1 MMQEGMEIIPVK
13 EEEIPVLAKLAAE
26 IWREHYTPLLGP
38 AQVAYMVDKFQSE
51 AAIRRQLE
59 QEHYRYYFFRCEGEN
74 AGFTGI
80 QPTDGGQKLYL
91 SKLYVARRFRGRGA
105 ARQGLEFLM
114 DLCRREGYRAIWLTV
129 NKHNSGSVAAYERL
143 GMTRVRSQVAGIG
156 GGFVMDDYVYEIE
169 VPAENPAAN
178 PAENPAAGPA

>member
-1 MMQEGMEIIPVK
+1 MVQDGMEIVPVK
-13 EEEIPVLAKLAAE
+13 EEEIPVLAGLAAE

-38 AQVAYMVDKFQSE
+38 EQVAYMVDRFQSE
-51 AAIRRQLE
+51 AAIRRQLG
-59 QEHYRYYFFRCEGEN
+59 QEHYCYYFFRCEGEN
-74 AGFTGI
+74 AGFIGI

-105 ARQGLEFLM
+105 ARQGLGFLM

-129 NKHNSGSVAAYERL
+129 NKYNSGSVAAYERL
-143 GMTRVRSQVAGIG
+143 GMTRVRSQVADIG

-169 VPAENPAAN
+169 TPAGSPAENPAAD
-178 PAENPAAGPA
+178 PD